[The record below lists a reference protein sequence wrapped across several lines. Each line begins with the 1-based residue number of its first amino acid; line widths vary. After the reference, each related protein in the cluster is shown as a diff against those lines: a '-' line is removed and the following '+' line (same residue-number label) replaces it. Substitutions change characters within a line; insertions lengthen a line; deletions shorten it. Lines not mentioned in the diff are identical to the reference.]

1 MRTITIIIV
10 AACLFFAIALMQV
23 SQTGMFEFDE
33 YKLQDYPYYFFT
45 GHTFNAFIIK
55 GAERGVGEKSA
66 ANLIINEIPEQYRIL
81 RSMPYAGHGYYQIR
95 VFPEAL
101 QGSVKIYGKDRFDYR
116 IKNGIV
122 IGAICHNQI
131 VPWLLGVNNCNSYF
145 RPGEGMIKLVEA
157 NAHIYVII
165 TGYGDQE
172 VWATANLFVD
182 MVNRGTIKGTEIRT
196 TIKHAQRG
204 LPIPSLSIG
213 ETIGK
218 ELPAWG
224 GR

>member
-1 MRTITIIIV
+1 MRTITFIIV

-33 YKLQDYPYYFFT
+33 YKLQGYPYYFFT

-55 GAERGVGEKSA
+55 GAERGVGEKNA
-66 ANLIINEIPEQYRIL
+66 ANLIINEIPNQYRFL
-81 RSMPYAGHGYYQIR
+81 KRTEYGGGYYQIR

-116 IKNGIV
+116 MKNGIV
-122 IGAICHNQI
+122 IGAICNNQI

-182 MVNRGTIKGTEIRT
+182 MVNQGNIKGTEIRT